1 MQKRHVT
8 HVVRFALALALT
20 LGLAG
25 RASAASIALTN
36 VHVQLDLATL
46 VVSIT
51 GGLQAHSDDG
61 SDVFLD
67 GLSVSLAED
76 GVDIPD
82 LFAGPTLLDDLPF
95 FGLPASLPDGGSLPD
110 TSLLF
115 RLTGLKPNA
124 DYTGT
129 FYIFQFSPLGFPE
142 ALEAPQTFSFRTV
155 PEPATLLLTMIGA
168 SGGLLLSRR
177 RRWPGP
183 APR

>member
-8 HVVRFALALALT
+8 CVVRFALAAVLS
-20 LGLAG
+20 LGIAG

-36 VHVQLDLATL
+36 VRVELDLANL
-46 VVSIT
+46 VASVT
-51 GGLQAHSDDG
+51 GGLEAHSGDG

-67 GLSVSLAED
+67 GLSVSLAAD

-124 DYTGT
+124 DYTGS
-129 FYIFQFSPLGFPE
+129 FYLFQFSPLGFPE
-142 ALEAPQTFSFRTV
+142 ALEAPQTFAFSTV
-155 PEPATLLLTMIGA
+155 PEPATLLLTGICA
-168 SGGLLLSRR
+168 GLAVGRR
-177 RRWPGP
+177 RFGRRG
-183 APR
+183 